1 MLSLVNGDVALDSR
15 PCLSFGRGRSVRH
28 IFDNTFE
35 WLKADGS
42 HERYLVALPIVY
54 EPTLE
59 REFYKQLRP
68 PYGTRA
74 NRL

>member
-1 MLSLVNGDVALDSR
+1 MLSLVNGDVAIDSR
-15 PCLSFGRGRSVRH
+15 PRLSFGRGRSVRH

-42 HERYLVALPIVY
+42 HESYVVALHVTY

-59 REFYKQLRP
+59 REFYKQMRA
-68 PYGTRA
+68 YNGTRT
-74 NRL
+74 RRT